1 MVIKML
7 FSSIPFLYYFLPAV
21 LILYFAVPTKLKNL
35 VLLLS
40 SLFFYGWGEPRYVII
55 MSIAIVAGYVF
66 GRLIEA
72 FHGKGLSK
80 VSFILSLMGGVAMLG
95 YFKYADFFI
104 TNLNVV
110 TGLSIPLLKIA
121 LPIGISFYTFQL
133 LSYLVDVYRGTV
145 PAQKN
150 IINFGAYIAMFPQL
164 IAGPIVRYSDIAAQ
178 LEQRTHSFEKCAYG
192 IRRFMIGLSKKILL
206 ANLLGELC
214 DIFRASEDKSVLF
227 FWLYAISFTL
237 HIYFDFSGYSDMAIG
252 LGKILGFDFME
263 NFNYPYIS
271 KSITEFWRRWHMSLG
286 SWFRD
291 YVYIPLGGNR
301 VPSPRWFFNILVVWM
316 LTGFWHGASWNF
328 ILWGLLY
335 AAFLVI
341 EKLLS
346 GKLPNKPSFWRHIYV
361 MLIVMFGFVLFNATD
376 VQEAGSYLGAMFGS
390 GNYPLVSAEF
400 IYYLRSFGFILL
412 LSIIGSTPLPRLLV
426 TKLQVSKNHLVS
438 GLMNVAELLFPL
450 ILLLLVTAYLVDG
463 SFNPFLYF
471 RF

>member
-1 MVIKML
+1 ML
-7 FSSIPFLYYFLPAV
+7 FSSIPFLYYFLPVV

-80 VSFILSLMGGVAMLG
+80 VFFILSLLGSVAMLG
-95 YFKYADFFI
+95 YFKYVDFFI
-104 TNLNVV
+104 TNLNAV
-110 TGLSIPLLKIA
+110 TGLSLPLLKIA

-252 LGKILGFDFME
+252 LGKIFGLTLLKTSTTPIF
-263 NFNYPYIS
+263 P
-271 KSITEFWRRWHMSLG
+271 
-286 SWFRD
+286 
-291 YVYIPLGGNR
+291 R
-301 VPSPRWFFNILVVWM
+301 V
-316 LTGFWHGASWNF
+316 
-328 ILWGLLY
+328 
-335 AAFLVI
+335 
-341 EKLLS
+341 
-346 GKLPNKPSFWRHIYV
+346 
-361 MLIVMFGFVLFNATD
+361 
-376 VQEAGSYLGAMFGS
+376 
-390 GNYPLVSAEF
+390 
-400 IYYLRSFGFILL
+400 LRS
-412 LSIIGSTPLPRLLV
+412 
-426 TKLQVSKNHLVS
+426 S
-438 GLMNVAELLFPL
+438 GVAGICP
-450 ILLLLVTAYLVDG
+450 
-463 SFNPFLYF
+463 
-471 RF
+471 